1 MFGFLFRSNWGQ
13 PYRAIFW
20 LYLTLFIIACSLVF
34 LAFLVGPYNAFD
46 WTITSETELI
56 KIPLLEFNLGLF
68 EIELLNDNYLV
79 KQYFGGSDLR
89 VDPLDHI
96 WMLVFVGLGLA
107 LLLTVITY
115 FSTFWF
121 TACMGVFT
129 VILIAFQLNYLQ
141 LFGTTGREALIGF
154 SVVFLSTGFF
164 FQAIRPQST
173 MLVRLLSF
181 LTLMVII
188 AGIIYQFSGVSQP
201 FFHLANYGMM
211 GFLVLSL
218 FFILLIGH
226 EIVFL
231 ILYLV
236 TQSKGDVGSNNSTHF
251 IVFTLVYIANIA
263 LVYSRNAGYIDWDI
277 LYVHAFILLLLS
289 AFIGLW
295 TFERREEAYR
305 GILSFYPYAGLLY
318 LAMGIICMATLRYQ
332 MVIANDPLME
342 VFEDA
347 IVFSHLA
354 FGTMFFIYVIAN
366 YVNPLLE
373 NLAVHRIVYQDNNFP
388 YATAM
393 LGSIIVVVAL
403 YFISNEAPRNQ
414 TIAGYYNLIGD
425 LYVEDNPAVARRYY
439 SQGSDYG
446 YQNHRSNYML
456 GQLNLSEKKVPAA
469 IVNFKTAISK
479 HPTPHAYIN
488 LGNAYRKQNI
498 YFDAL
503 FTMQRAYRDFPE
515 DGAVKNNLG
524 MLFSR
529 TDINDSTLYFLGGV
543 SSDPVSSRVAQANL
557 MAIHAEKAL
566 PLSSD
571 SLKTAYEKMTS
582 LPIKANTRAY
592 ANRYF
597 GGLNDEFD
605 EGFASDSTLNAHTLS
620 YLINASTDPSNF
632 STDQGNLARGYGKY
646 PFNGS
651 YQDQLVFVDAWIQ
664 YNLEKVGAAFRQMDV
679 VSFNTSPQ
687 QSYYQHALGVLSL
700 HQGAPRLAADY
711 FEKSIRVR
719 PSDTTNLVLAYL
731 ESDQLAKA
739 RPFLYKL
746 PTGALRDDLMSAVL
760 LEDDKIT
767 NTSDQIRYLA
777 LRYRMSSLD
786 SLTIQDILGSF
797 QEPAY
802 QANAQL
808 LVTQHF
814 LKLGDLNTARFHLGQ
829 VSQDFDDKVELQR
842 TLLEN
847 LSYLME
853 GDIGHVDL
861 SASNRYRGEGSWDG
875 MQKLFEALEAN
886 ISQDSIKSSGLFEQL
901 GYNNPFFEEGVLQ
914 SVRYFNSEG
923 DKFKSY
929 DILLKAI
936 DINRYSV
943 ELIKAYVMQALE
955 IRHEEYA
962 ESAIIRLIDLM
973 SSEDFGDFEREF
985 SEKKNELGNRD
996 DSSVFGTI
1004 PLEDG

>member
-1 MFGFLFRSNWGQ
+1 MFGFLFRSNWEQ

-20 LYLTLFIIACSLVF
+20 LYLTLFMIACGLVF

-56 KIPLLEFNLGLF
+56 KVPLLEFNLGLF

-79 KQYFGGSDLR
+79 KQYFGGSDLKI
-89 VDPLDHI
+89 DPLDHA
-96 WMLVFVGLGLA
+96 WMLLFVALGLA

-121 TACMGVFT
+121 TVCMGVFT

-164 FQAIRPQST
+164 FQAIRPQSSILIR
-173 MLVRLLSF
+173 LVTF
-181 LTLMVII
+181 LIMMAVI
-188 AGIIYQFSGVSQP
+188 AGVISQFSGVSQP
-201 FFHLANYGMM
+201 FFHLANYGMT

-218 FFILLIGH
+218 FFIFLIGH

-251 IVFTLVYIANIA
+251 IVFTLVYLANIG
-263 LVYSRNAGYIDWDI
+263 LVYARNAGYIDWDI

-305 GILSFYPYAGLLY
+305 GILSFYPYAGLMY

-332 MVIANDPLME
+332 MVIANDPMME

-347 IVFSHLA
+347 IIFSHLA
-354 FGTMFFIYVIAN
+354 FGAMFFIYVIAN
-366 YVNPLLE
+366 YVNPLLK

-393 LGSIIVVVAL
+393 LGSMVVIIAL
-403 YFISNEAPRNQ
+403 YFISNQAPRNQ
-414 TIAGYYNLIGD
+414 AIAGYYNLIGD
-425 LYVEDNPAVARRYY
+425 LYIQDKPQVARQYY
-439 SQGSDYG
+439 SRGSDYG
-446 YQNHRSNYML
+446 YLNHRSNYML
-456 GQLNLSEKKVPAA
+456 GQLDLSEKKVPAA
-469 IVNFKTAISK
+469 IVNFKTAIAK

-503 FTMQRAYRDFPE
+503 FTMQQAYRDFPE

-529 TDINDSTLYFLGGV
+529 TDINDSTLYFLGNV

-557 MAIHAEKAL
+557 MAVHAEKAL
-566 PLSSD
+566 PLSED
-571 SLKTAYEKMTS
+571 SLKQAYEKMTS
-582 LPIKANTRAY
+582 LPLKANTRAY

-597 GGLNDEFD
+597 GGLNNEFD
-605 EGFASDSTLNAHTLS
+605 ESFAVDSTLNAHTLS
-620 YLINASTDPSNF
+620 YLINASTDPANF
-632 STDQGNLARGYGKY
+632 NANQGSIAHAFGEY
-646 PFNGS
+646 PFNGA
-651 YQDQLVFVDAWIQ
+651 YHDQLIFADAWIQ
-664 YNLEKVGAAFRQMDV
+664 YNLGKVGAAIRQMDV

-711 FEKSIRVR
+711 FEESIRVR
-719 PSDTTNLVLAYL
+719 RTDTTNLVLAYL
-731 ESDQLAKA
+731 ESGQLAKA
-739 RPFLYKL
+739 RPFLFKL
-746 PTGALRDDLMSAVL
+746 PTGPLRDDLMSAVL
-760 LEDDKIT
+760 LDDDKLT

-777 LRYRMSSLD
+777 LGYRMSNLD

-797 QEPAY
+797 EEPAY
-802 QANAQL
+802 EANAQL
-808 LVTQHF
+808 LVTEHF
-814 LKLGDLNTARFHLGQ
+814 LKHGDLNRARFHVGQ
-829 VSQDFDDKVELQR
+829 ISQDFDDKVELQR

-853 GDIGHVDL
+853 GDIGNVDL
-861 SASNRYRGEGSWDG
+861 SASSRYRGEGSWDG
-875 MQKLFEALEAN
+875 MQKLFSALEAN
-886 ISQDSIKSSGLFEQL
+886 ISQDTARAAALFEEL
-901 GYNNPFFEEGVLQ
+901 AYDNPFFEEGVLQ
-914 SVRYFNSEG
+914 SVRYFNSRG

-929 DILLKAI
+929 DILLNAI
-936 DINRYSV
+936 DINKYSV
-943 ELIKAYVMQALE
+943 ELIKAYAMQALE
-955 IRHEEYA
+955 IKQEDYA

-973 SSEDFGDFEREF
+973 SPDDFRDFEKEF
-985 SEKKNELGNRD
+985 NDRKNEVVNRND
-996 DSSVFGTI
+996 KSVFGSI
-1004 PLEDG
+1004 PLEDL